1 MIKQKQAARASQMES
16 LIDGLAAKYGGQSK
30 AKKRKAAP
38 ASGKSK
44 RRKWCYKKISYLYI
58 FLF

>member
-44 RRKWCYKKISYLYI
+44 RRK
-58 FLF
+58 